1 MKTAHPMNPR
11 FRFYPQLLVCTLLIC
26 CGHSENTKAAEHHFQ
41 VSFLKSIHPE
51 PFTGRVYL
59 IFTKSN
65 REPRFGPSWFQPE
78 SFIARDVTNWQP
90 GELLELGP
98 ETKGLLSYPK
108 PLAEMDL
115 AGYHAQAVARFNTT
129 DPKIGTA
136 PGNGFSPARQLSGG
150 LVANIPSFTIDQ
162 LVPEKTF
169 TETQWIKY
177 FKLRSPLLSK
187 FHEQE
192 TGFEASVILPQSYY
206 QQPQRKYPVIYSIP
220 GFGGDHQRNLP
231 QAPIAE
237 QNSGGVEFIRVLLN
251 PQCRWGHHVFADS
264 ATNGPVGKAF
274 ITEFLPELEK
284 AFRAIPHSRARFLTG
299 HSSGGWSSLWLQVTY
314 PTVFG
319 GTWSTAPDPVDFRDF
334 QQINIYEPGS
344 NVYRDAGN
352 QLRPI
357 ARRGNQP
364 ILWFEPFAKME
375 QVLGPGGQLR
385 SFEAVFSPRGADG
398 EPLKLYDW
406 ETGAINKEVAEAWK
420 AYDIRLVLES
430 NWKQLAPELAGK
442 IHVFMGDQDTFYLNG
457 ATQLLKQTLEQLDAD
472 AVVEIHQGK
481 NHSNLLTRELML
493 RIRAE
498 MVQAFLN
505 YQAEIQPAD

>member
-1 MKTAHPMNPR
+1 MNPR

-78 SFIARDVTNWQP
+78 SFIAQDVTNWQP

-115 AGYHAQAVARFNTT
+115 AGYHAQAVARFNST

-162 LVPEKTF
+162 LVPKKTF

>member
-115 AGYHAQAVARFNTT
+115 AGYHAQAVARFNST

-237 QNSGGVEFIRVLLN
+237 QNSGGVEFIRVFLN

-314 PTVFG
+314 STVFG

-420 AYDIRLVLES
+420 AYDIRLILES

>member
-1 MKTAHPMNPR
+1 MNPR

>member
-1 MKTAHPMNPR
+1 MNPR

-237 QNSGGVEFIRVLLN
+237 QNPGGVEFIRVLLN

>member
-1 MKTAHPMNPR
+1 MNPR
-11 FRFYPQLLVCTLLIC
+11 FRYSLLLLIVTFVMLY
-26 CGHSENTKAAEHHFQ
+26 GFSRESVAAENHFQ
-41 VSFLKSIHPE
+41 VRFLKSIHPE

-59 IFTKSN
+59 IFNKSG
-65 REPRFGPSWFQPE
+65 REPRLGPSWFQPE
-78 SFIARDVTNWQP
+78 SFIACDVTNWQP
-90 GELLELGP
+90 GEPLALGP

-136 PGNGFSPARQLSGG
+136 PGNGFSQAQQLIGALRSS
-150 LVANIPSFTIDQ
+150 IPSFTIDQ
-162 LVPEKTF
+162 LVPEKPF
-169 TETQWIKY
+169 HETEWIKH
-177 FKLRSPLLSK
+177 FKIRSPLLSK
-187 FHEQE
+187 FHGQD
-192 TGFEASVILPQSYY
+192 TSLEASVILPQSYY

-220 GFGGDHQRNLP
+220 GFGGDHQRGLP

-237 QNSGGVEFIRVLLN
+237 QNAGGVEFIRVLLN

-264 ATNGPVGKAF
+264 ATNGPVGKALT
-274 ITEFLPELEK
+274 TELIPELEK
-284 AFRAIPHSRARFLTG
+284 TFRAIPHSRARFLTG

-344 NVYRDAGN
+344 NVYRDAKN

-385 SFEAVFSPRGADG
+385 SFEAVFSPRGDG

-406 ETGAINKEVAEAWK
+406 ETGAINAEVAEAWK
-420 AYDIRLVLES
+420 AYDIRLILES

-457 ATQLLKQTLEQLDAD
+457 ATELLKQTLDKLDAD

-481 NHSNLLTRELML
+481 DHSSLLTRELML

-498 MVQAFLN
+498 MVQAFLK
-505 YQAEIQPAD
+505 YQAEMRGAE

>member
-1 MKTAHPMNPR
+1 MNPR
-11 FRFYPQLLVCTLLIC
+11 FRYSLLLLVVTFVIFY
-26 CGHSENTKAAEHHFQ
+26 GFSRESAAAENRFQ
-41 VSFLKSIHPE
+41 VRFLKSIHPE

-59 IFTKSN
+59 IFTKSG
-65 REPRFGPSWFQPE
+65 REPRLGPSWFQPE
-78 SFIARDVTNWQP
+78 SFIACDVTNWQP
-90 GELLELGP
+90 GEPLALGP
-98 ETKGLLSYPK
+98 ETKKLLSYPK

-115 AGYHAQAVARFNTT
+115 AGFHAQAVARFNTT

-136 PGNGFSPARQLSGG
+136 PGNGFSQAHQLIGDLNAS
-150 LVANIPSFTIDQ
+150 IPSFTIDQ
-162 LVPEKTF
+162 LVPEKPF
-169 TETQWIKY
+169 HETEWIRH
-177 FKLRSPLLSK
+177 FKMRSPLLSK
-187 FHEQE
+187 FHGQD
-192 TGFEASVILPQSYY
+192 TNLEASVILPQSYY

-220 GFGGDHQRNLP
+220 GFGGDHQRSLP

-237 QNSGGVEFIRVLLN
+237 QNAGGVEFIRVLLN

-274 ITEFLPELEK
+274 TTELIPELEK
-284 AFRAIPHSRARFLTG
+284 TFRAIPHSRARFLTG

-344 NVYRDAGN
+344 NVYRDAKN
-352 QLRPI
+352 QPRPI

-385 SFEAVFSPRGADG
+385 SFEAVFSPRGDDG
-398 EPLKLYDW
+398 APLMLYDW
-406 ETGAINKEVAEAWK
+406 ETGAINAEVAEAWK
-420 AYDIRLVLES
+420 AYDIRLILES

-457 ATQLLKQTLEQLDAD
+457 ATELLKQTLEKLDAD

-481 NHSNLLTRELML
+481 DHSSLLTRELML

-498 MVQAFLN
+498 MVQAFLK
-505 YQAEIQPAD
+505 YQAEMRAAE

>member
-237 QNSGGVEFIRVLLN
+237 QNPGGVEFIRVLLN

-420 AYDIRLVLES
+420 AYDIRLILES

-505 YQAEIQPAD
+505 YQTEIQPAD